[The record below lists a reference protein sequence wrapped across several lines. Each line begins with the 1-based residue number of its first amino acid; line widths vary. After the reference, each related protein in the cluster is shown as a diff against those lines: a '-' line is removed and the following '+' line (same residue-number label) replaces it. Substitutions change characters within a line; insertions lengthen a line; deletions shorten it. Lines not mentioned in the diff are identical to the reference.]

1 MTSQAPSTIKT
12 CHMYFG
18 LKEQIISFL
27 VKLNREIVS
36 KYCNLSQTQ
45 RGIHQL
51 PFMPHDKEGGGG
63 HLTVRFDT
71 KVSRYLEECREV
83 EKKIAE
89 VKDSIKEY
97 IPSEFNTLLF
107 SRSQTFLYLNC
118 GSTSK

>member
-1 MTSQAPSTIKT
+1 
-12 CHMYFG
+12 MYFG

-51 PFMPHDKEGGGG
+51 PFMPPRQGGGGG

-83 EKKIAE
+83 EKKIAD

-97 IPSEFNTLLF
+97 QVSLTLYCSHTLKPF
-107 SRSQTFLYLNC
+107 CILIVVALVSS
-118 GSTSK
+118 

>member
-1 MTSQAPSTIKT
+1 
-12 CHMYFG
+12 MYFG

-51 PFMPHDKEGGGG
+51 PFMPHDRTG

-97 IPSEFNTLLF
+97 QVSLTL
-107 SRSQTFLYLNC
+107 
-118 GSTSK
+118 